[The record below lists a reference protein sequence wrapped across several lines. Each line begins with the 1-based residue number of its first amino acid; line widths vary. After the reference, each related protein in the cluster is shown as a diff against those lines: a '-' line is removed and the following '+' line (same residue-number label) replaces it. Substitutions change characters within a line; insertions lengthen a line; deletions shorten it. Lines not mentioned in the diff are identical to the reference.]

1 MNTTGFNPINQ
12 PHSVM
17 KVHEVLASTETPQGD
32 GRKSQQPIQVGLFDR
47 DAGSS
52 GSNNHLEDSGG
63 SREEKASIGAD
74 QQGNGGGSHSTSG
87 QYTEEASGL
96 KRLI

>member
-1 MNTTGFNPINQ
+1 MNTTGFKPINQ

-17 KVHEVLASTETPQGD
+17 KGHEVLGSTETPQDD
-32 GRKSQQPIQVGLFDR
+32 GRQSQQPIQVGLFGR

-63 SREEKASIGAD
+63 SREERASIGAG
-74 QQGNGGGSHSTSG
+74 QQGNGGGSHWTSG
-87 QYTEEASGL
+87 QHTEEASGL
-96 KRLI
+96 KRLV